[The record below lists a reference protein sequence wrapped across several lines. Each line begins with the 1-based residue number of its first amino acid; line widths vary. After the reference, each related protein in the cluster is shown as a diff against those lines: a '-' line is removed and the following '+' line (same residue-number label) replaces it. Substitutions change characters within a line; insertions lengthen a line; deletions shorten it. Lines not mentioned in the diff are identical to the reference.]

1 MKKLTLLG
9 ALALFATSIGAQSPV
24 TDDSKMVEALLKEV
38 QAQQL
43 VIADNQAKIDAK
55 LAAVAEAIRVA
66 DLWQPGRT
74 LKMRLYLIAFFAV
87 IFSALSLLSSRGQTS
102 VPTILQAAA
111 PTPAVVAKSP
121 AAPEIDLKA
130 ALQLLQDMQAT
141 NAATI
146 KKQEAALAVLDEL
159 EQAANELKIFSK
171 RG

>member
-1 MKKLTLLG
+1 
-9 ALALFATSIGAQSPV
+9 
-24 TDDSKMVEALLKEV
+24 
-38 QAQQL
+38 
-43 VIADNQAKIDAK
+43 
-55 LAAVAEAIRVA
+55 
-66 DLWQPGRT
+66 
-74 LKMRLYLIAFFAV
+74 MRLYLIAFFAV

-121 AAPEIDLKA
+121 AAPEIDLKT

-146 KKQEAALAVLDEL
+146 KKQEAALAALDEL

>member
-1 MKKLTLLG
+1 
-9 ALALFATSIGAQSPV
+9 
-24 TDDSKMVEALLKEV
+24 
-38 QAQQL
+38 
-43 VIADNQAKIDAK
+43 
-55 LAAVAEAIRVA
+55 
-66 DLWQPGRT
+66 
-74 LKMRLYLIAFFAV
+74 MRFYLIVSFAV
-87 IFSALSLLSSRGQTS
+87 IFSALSLLSTRGQTS